1 MKIIDKYIIRNFIGT
16 FIFMVLILSTIAVIV
31 DLSQKLGR
39 INDSGSTAFSA
50 LTQFYPYWSI
60 WIINTFL
67 PIAVFI
73 TVIYF
78 TSRLT
83 MQTEIVGVL
92 SGGISFYRFTLP
104 YIWVAIFLAVSALV
118 VGNVVLPWANIKKNK
133 YQYTHLLS
141 NNDKEEYYKRQRIGS
156 QISPDEFVFVDSY
169 DRTEK
174 LGSSFMY
181 QKFDSTE
188 LKKQIIASSFNW
200 NDKDSTY
207 ALMSVYTRDI
217 NKDKT
222 EKLNYEANT
231 NLRLPASPDEI
242 LPEEYVAETMNTF
255 ELNEFIQKQ
264 KAKGS
269 ANVNTYENELNNRL
283 SGPFSTIILTLLAL
297 SLSSKKRRGGIGIN
311 LAVGISLAF
320 VYIFF
325 SQTTSTFSE
334 KGYVS
339 PLVASWIPNIVF
351 GLLTLFLYFRRALS

>member
-39 INDSGSTAFSA
+39 IDGSGSTALDA
-50 LTQFYPYWSI
+50 LTMFYPFWVV

-83 MQTEIVGVL
+83 MQTEIVGIL

-104 YIWVAIFLAVSALV
+104 YIWVALFLAVSAMF
-118 VGNVVLPWANIKKNK
+118 VGNIMLPWANIKKNK
-133 YQYTHLLS
+133 YQYTYML
-141 NNDKEEYYKRQRIGS
+141 NNTDRENYYKRQQIGS
-156 QISPDEFVFVDSY
+156 QISSNEFIFINSF
-169 DRTEK
+169 DRIEK
-174 LGSSFMY
+174 LGSSFTY
-181 QKFDSTE
+181 QRFDSTV
-188 LKKQIIASSFNW
+188 LKQQILASSFEW
-200 NDKDSTY
+200 NSKDSLYVLHNAYLRTVNND
-207 ALMSVYTRDI
+207 L
-217 NKDKT
+217 T
-222 EKLNYEANT
+222 EKLDYKANHSLKLAAT
-231 NLRLPASPDEI
+231 PDEI

-269 ANVNTYENELNNRL
+269 ANVNTYQNELNMRL
-283 SGPFSTIILTLLAL
+283 SNPFSTIILTLLAL
-297 SLSSKKRRGGIGIN
+297 SLSSNKRRGGIGAN
-311 LAVGISLAF
+311 LAIGISLAF

-325 SQTTSTFSE
+325 TQTTSTFSE

-339 PLVASWIPNIVF
+339 PLIAAWIPNMVF
-351 GLLTLFLYFRRALS
+351 GLLTLVLYLKRARS

>member
-39 INDSGSTAFSA
+39 INDSGSTAYSA
-50 LTQFYPYWSI
+50 LTEFYPYWSI

-73 TVIYF
+73 SVIYF

-104 YIWVAIFLAVSALV
+104 YVWVAIFLAVSALV
-118 VGNVVLPWANIKKNK
+118 VGNIVLPWANIKKNK
-133 YQYTHLLS
+133 YEYVHMLS
-141 NNDKEEYYKRQRIGS
+141 NSKKEEYYKRQRIGS
-156 QISPDEFVFVDSY
+156 QISPKEYVFVDSY

-174 LGSSFMY
+174 LGSSFVY

-231 NLRLPASPDEI
+231 NLKLPASPDEI

-351 GLLTLFLYFRRALS
+351 GLLTLFLYFRRARS

>member
-1 MKIIDKYIIRNFIGT
+1 
-16 FIFMVLILSTIAVIV
+16 MVLILSTIAVVV

-39 INDSGSTAFSA
+39 INDSGSTAISA

-60 WIINTFL
+60 WVINTFL

-104 YIWVAIFLAVSALV
+104 YIWVSLFLAVSAML
-118 VGNVVLPWANIKKNK
+118 VGNIVLPWANIKKNK

-141 NNDKEEYYKRQRIGS
+141 GSDKEEYYKRQRIGS
-156 QISPDEFVFVDSY
+156 QISPNEYVFVDSY
-169 DRTEK
+169 DRTQK
-174 LGSSFMY
+174 LGSSLTY

-188 LKKQIIASSFNW
+188 LKKQIIAASFNW
-200 NDKDSTY
+200 NEKDSTY
-207 ALMSVYTRDI
+207 DLSTVYTREI
-217 NKDKT
+217 NKDHS
-222 EKLNYEANT
+222 EKLDYKPDFK
-231 NLRLPASPDEI
+231 LKLPATPDEI

-269 ANVNTYENELNNRL
+269 ANVNTYENELQARL
-283 SGPFSTIILTLLAL
+283 SGPFSTIILSLLAL

-325 SQTTSTFSE
+325 TQITSTFSE
-334 KGYVS
+334 KGFVS
-339 PLVASWIPNIVF
+339 PFVASWIPNIVF
-351 GLLTLFLYFRRALS
+351 GSLTAFLYIRRARS

>member
-39 INDSGSTAFSA
+39 INDSGSTAYSA
-50 LTQFYPYWSI
+50 LTEFYPYWSI

-73 TVIYF
+73 SVIYF

-104 YIWVAIFLAVSALV
+104 YVWVAIFLAVSALV
-118 VGNVVLPWANIKKNK
+118 IGNIVLPWANIKKNK
-133 YQYTHLLS
+133 YEYVHMLS
-141 NNDKEEYYKRQRIGS
+141 NSKKEEYYKRQRIGS
-156 QISPDEFVFVDSY
+156 QISPKEYVFVDSY

-174 LGSSFMY
+174 LGSSFVY

-231 NLRLPASPDEI
+231 NLKLPASPDEI

-351 GLLTLFLYFRRALS
+351 GLLTLFLYFRRARS

>member
-1 MKIIDKYIIRNFIGT
+1 M
-16 FIFMVLILSTIAVIV
+16 
-31 DLSQKLGR
+31 
-39 INDSGSTAFSA
+39 
-50 LTQFYPYWSI
+50 
-60 WIINTFL
+60 
-67 PIAVFI
+67 
-73 TVIYF
+73 
-78 TSRLT
+78 
-83 MQTEIVGVL
+83 
-92 SGGISFYRFTLP
+92 
-104 YIWVAIFLAVSALV
+104 
-118 VGNVVLPWANIKKNK
+118 
-133 YQYTHLLS
+133 LS
-141 NNDKEEYYKRQRIGS
+141 NSKKEEYYKRQRIGS
-156 QISPDEFVFVDSY
+156 QISPKEYVFVDSY

-174 LGSSFMY
+174 LGSSFVY

-207 ALMSVYTRDI
+207 ALISVYTREI
-217 NKDKT
+217 NKDHT
-222 EKLNYEANT
+222 EKLTYEPNT
-231 NLRLPASPDEI
+231 NIKLPASPDEI

-269 ANVNTYENELNNRL
+269 ANVNTYQNELNNRL

-351 GLLTLFLYFRRALS
+351 GLLTLFLYFRRARS

>member
-1 MKIIDKYIIRNFIGT
+1 
-16 FIFMVLILSTIAVIV
+16 MVLILSTIAVIV
-31 DLSQKLGR
+31 DLSQRLGR
-39 INDSGSTAFSA
+39 ISDSGSTASA
-50 LTQFYPYWSI
+50 ALINYYPFWTI
-60 WIINTFL
+60 WIVNTFL

-104 YIWVAIFLAVSALV
+104 YIWVSLFLAVSALL
-118 VGNVVLPWANIKKNK
+118 VGNIVLPWANIKKNK

-141 NNDKEEYYKRQRIGS
+141 NNEKEEYYKRQRIGS
-156 QISPDEFVFVDSY
+156 QISPNEYVFVDSY
-169 DRTEK
+169 DRTAK
-174 LGSSFMY
+174 LGSSFTY
-181 QKFDSTE
+181 QKFDSTQ

-207 ALMSVYTRDI
+207 DLSTVYTREI
-217 NKDKT
+217 NKDQT
-222 EKLNYEANT
+222 EKLDYKGDFKMK
-231 NLRLPASPDEI
+231 LPATPDEI

-269 ANVNTYENELNNRL
+269 ANVNTYENELNARL

-297 SLSSKKRRGGIGIN
+297 SLSSKKRRGGIGII
-311 LAVGISLAF
+311 LAVGITLAF

-325 SQTTSTFSE
+325 SQITSTFSE
-334 KGYVS
+334 KGFVS
-339 PLVASWIPNIVF
+339 PLVAAWIPNIVF
-351 GLLTLFLYFRRALS
+351 GLLKAFLYIRRART

>member
-39 INDSGSTAFSA
+39 INDTGSTAMSA
-50 LTQFYPYWSI
+50 LTEFYPFWTI
-60 WIINTFL
+60 WVVNTFL

-104 YIWVAIFLAVSALV
+104 YIWVAIFLAATALV

-133 YQYTHLLS
+133 YQYGHLLS
-141 NNDKEEYYKRQRIGS
+141 GSDREEYYKRQPIAS
-156 QISPDEFVFVDSY
+156 QISPNEFVFVEGY
-169 DRTEK
+169 DRTDK
-174 LGSSFMY
+174 LGNAFVY

-188 LKKQIIASSFNW
+188 LKKQILASTFNW
-200 NDKDSTY
+200 DDKDSTY
-207 ALMSVYTRDI
+207 SLTTVYTREI
-217 NKDKT
+217 NKDHT
-222 EKLNYEANT
+222 EKLTYEPTAKIK
-231 NLRLPASPDEI
+231 LVASPDEI
-242 LPEEYVAETMNTF
+242 LPEGYVAETMNTF
-255 ELNEFIQKQ
+255 ELNDFIQAQ
-264 KAKGS
+264 KTKGS
-269 ANVNTYENELNNRL
+269 ANVNAYQNELNARL
-283 SGPFSTIILTLLAL
+283 STPFSTIILTLLAL
-297 SLSSKKRRGGIGIN
+297 SLSSKKRRGGIGMN

-325 SQTTSTFSE
+325 SQTTSAFSE
-334 KGYVS
+334 KGFVS
-339 PLVASWIPNIVF
+339 PFIASWIPNIVF
-351 GLLTLFLYFRRALS
+351 GILTAFLYFRRARS

>member
-1 MKIIDKYIIRNFIGT
+1 
-16 FIFMVLILSTIAVIV
+16 MVLILSTIAVIV

-39 INDSGSTAFSA
+39 INDSGSTAFVA
-50 LTQFYPYWSI
+50 LTEFYPFWTI
-60 WIINTFL
+60 WIVNTFL

-83 MQTEIVGVL
+83 MQTEIVGIL

-104 YIWVAIFLAVSALV
+104 YLWVAIFLAVSAML
-118 VGNVVLPWANIKKNK
+118 VGNIVLPWANINKNK
-133 YQYTHLLS
+133 YQYVHLLS
-141 NNDKEEYYKRQRIGS
+141 NTDKEEYYKRQRIGS
-156 QISPDEFVFVDSY
+156 QVSPNEFVFVDSY

-188 LKKQIIASSFNW
+188 LKKQVIASSFNW
-200 NDKDSTY
+200 DDKDSTY
-207 ALMSVYTRDI
+207 ALMSVYQREI

-222 EKLNYEANT
+222 EKLEYLPNFKMK
-231 NLRLPASPDEI
+231 LPATPDEI

-255 ELNEFIQKQ
+255 ELNKFIEKQ

-269 ANVNTYENELNNRL
+269 ANVNTYENELNARISN
-283 SGPFSTIILTLLAL
+283 PFSTIILTLLAL
-297 SLSSKKRRGGIGIN
+297 SLSSKKRRGGIGMN
-311 LAVGISLAF
+311 LAVGIALAF

-339 PLVASWIPNIVF
+339 PFIAAWIPNIVF
-351 GLLTLFLYFRRALS
+351 GLLTLFLYMRRART

>member
-1 MKIIDKYIIRNFIGT
+1 
-16 FIFMVLILSTIAVIV
+16 MVLILSTIAVIV

-104 YIWVAIFLAVSALV
+104 YVWVAIFLAVSALV
-118 VGNVVLPWANIKKNK
+118 VGNIVLPWANIKKNK
-133 YQYTHLLS
+133 YEYVHMLS
-141 NNDKEEYYKRQRIGS
+141 NSKKEEYYKRQRIGS

-207 ALMSVYTRDI
+207 ALMSVYTREI

-231 NLRLPASPDEI
+231 NLKLPASPDEI

-283 SGPFSTIILTLLAL
+283 SVPFSTIILTLLAL

-351 GLLTLFLYFRRALS
+351 GLLTLFLYFRRARS

>member
-1 MKIIDKYIIRNFIGT
+1 
-16 FIFMVLILSTIAVIV
+16 MVLILSTIAVIV

-39 INDSGSTAFSA
+39 ISDSGSTAFA
-50 LTQFYPYWSI
+50 AMTEFYPYWSI

-104 YIWVAIFLAVSALV
+104 YIWVSLFLAVSALL
-118 VGNVVLPWANIKKNK
+118 VGNIVLPWANIKKNK

-156 QISPDEFVFVDSY
+156 QISPNEYVFVDSY
-169 DRTEK
+169 DRTAK
-174 LGSSFMY
+174 LGSSFTY
-181 QKFDSTE
+181 QKFDSTQ

-207 ALMSVYTRDI
+207 DLSTVYTREI
-217 NKDKT
+217 NKDQT
-222 EKLNYEANT
+222 EKLDYKGDFKMK
-231 NLRLPASPDEI
+231 LPATPDEI

-269 ANVNTYENELNNRL
+269 ANVNTYENELNARL

-311 LAVGISLAF
+311 LAVGITLAF

-325 SQTTSTFSE
+325 SQITSTFSE
-334 KGYVS
+334 KGFVS
-339 PLVASWIPNIVF
+339 PLVAAWIPNIVF
-351 GLLTLFLYFRRALS
+351 GLLTAFLYIRRART

>member
-1 MKIIDKYIIRNFIGT
+1 
-16 FIFMVLILSTIAVIV
+16 MVLILSTIAVVV

-39 INDSGSTAFSA
+39 INDSGSTAMIA
-50 LTQFYPYWSI
+50 LLEFYPFWVI
-60 WIINTFL
+60 WIVNTFL

-104 YIWVAIFLAVSALV
+104 YIWVALFLAVSAML
-118 VGNVVLPWANIKKNK
+118 VGNVILPWANIKKNK
-133 YQYTHLLS
+133 YQYVHLLS
-141 NNDKEEYYKRQRIGS
+141 NTDREEYYKRQRIGS
-156 QISPDEFVFVDSY
+156 QISPNEFVFVDGY

-174 LGSSFMY
+174 LGSAFMY
-181 QKFDSTE
+181 QKFDSTV

-200 NDKDSTY
+200 NEKDSTY
-207 ALMSVYTRDI
+207 DLISVYTREI
-217 NKDKT
+217 NPNLT
-222 EKLNYEANT
+222 EKLNFDYNSKIK
-231 NLRLPASPDEI
+231 LPATPDEI

-255 ELNEFIQKQ
+255 ELNHFIQKQ
-264 KAKGS
+264 KEKGS
-269 ANVNTYENELNNRL
+269 ANVNTYQNEINMRL
-283 SGPFSTIILTLLAL
+283 SNPFSTIILTILAL
-297 SLSSKKRRGGIGIN
+297 SLSSKKRRGGIGMN

-325 SQTTSTFSE
+325 TQTTSTFSE

-339 PLVASWIPNIVF
+339 PLVAAWIPNIVF
-351 GLLTLFLYFRRALS
+351 GLLTLILYFRRARS